1 MPVCLYAPGL
11 LKYFQCTSPAAHC
24 VCASIARIHQS
35 GATKIYTMIEYLLII
50 AFLTIGWLLLKSKY
64 LSSKKWFVLL
74 SVVLMFGL
82 IAYLVIDSPRPWNVK
97 KTVLLILV
105 VGSATFTLLRRTFWQ
120 SERK

>member
-1 MPVCLYAPGL
+1 
-11 LKYFQCTSPAAHC
+11 
-24 VCASIARIHQS
+24 
-35 GATKIYTMIEYLLII
+35 MIEYLLII

-74 SVVLMFGL
+74 SVVLMLGL

-105 VGSATFTLLRRTFWQ
+105 VGSATFTLLRRAFWQ